1 MRSLI
6 FVYDFDGTLTPY
18 SSPQYKILK
27 DCGYDDIKMDELV
40 RFFTSK
46 GFDLHEAF
54 LEAVYDIF
62 KRFDVPLR
70 IETFCEGAQDIEFN
84 KGILEFFNKFKRDN
98 IRHYVVSSGF
108 RDVISKSKV
117 SEFLDDIYGINVL
130 SDENKFEIINFMKE
144 QDKVKAIDEIV
155 RINNC
160 QLSDVVYF
168 GDGLTDRC
176 AFSHVHNNGGI
187 SVLVKAQNSD
197 LFNDLAK
204 ESFIDFAFLP
214 DYSQGSDIDRFVER
228 RVREL

>member
-40 RFFTSK
+40 SFFTSK

-84 KGILEFFNKFKRDN
+84 KGILEFFNKFKRL
-98 IRHYVVSSGF
+98 ILGIMWFLLVLEMLLVSQ
-108 RDVISKSKV
+108 K
-117 SEFLDDIYGINVL
+117 
-130 SDENKFEIINFMKE
+130 
-144 QDKVKAIDEIV
+144 
-155 RINNC
+155 
-160 QLSDVVYF
+160 
-168 GDGLTDRC
+168 
-176 AFSHVHNNGGI
+176 
-187 SVLVKAQNSD
+187 
-197 LFNDLAK
+197 LA
-204 ESFIDFAFLP
+204 SF
-214 DYSQGSDIDRFVER
+214 
-228 RVREL
+228 